1 MIKIIDYYAT
11 WCAPCKTLSP
21 ILEELKE
28 ELQFELVKIDI
39 EENEDEAIAEGI
51 RNIPTLDIYKDNIKV
66 DRIVG
71 LLNKEALKN
80 RIIKLQ

>member
-1 MIKIIDYYAT
+1 MIRIIDYYAD
-11 WCAPCKTLSP
+11 WCVPCRTLSP

-28 ELQFELVKIDI
+28 ELNFELIKVDI
-39 EENEDEAIAEGI
+39 EENEDEAAAEGI
-51 RNIPTLDIYKDNIKV
+51 RNIPTLDIYKDNIKI

-80 RIIKLQ
+80 RILNV

>member
-1 MIKIIDYYAT
+1 M
-11 WCAPCKTLSP
+11 PCRTLSP

-51 RNIPTLDIYKDNIKV
+51 RNIPTLDIYKDNIKI
-66 DRIVG
+66 DRIIGVS
-71 LLNKEALKN
+71 NKETLKN
-80 RIIKLQ
+80 KIIKLQ

>member
-1 MIKIIDYYAT
+1 MIKIIDYYT
-11 WCAPCKTLSP
+11 NWCAPCKTLAP

-28 ELQFELVKIDI
+28 ELKFELVKIDI

-71 LLNKEALKN
+71 LLNKEALKS
-80 RIIKLQ
+80 RIIKL